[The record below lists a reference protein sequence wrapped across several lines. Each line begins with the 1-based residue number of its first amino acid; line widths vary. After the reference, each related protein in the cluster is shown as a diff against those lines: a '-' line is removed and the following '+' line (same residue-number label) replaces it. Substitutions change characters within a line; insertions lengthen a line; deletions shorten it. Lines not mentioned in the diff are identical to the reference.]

1 MTRALLLVAVLAGCA
16 SAPTNGPHPY
26 AFQEPFGD
34 PYDHTTGPKQIA
46 TTERVEVV
54 VDASLA
60 ARCKLP
66 GPAVYFEFDSA
77 DLGMW
82 AQEQLGR
89 IAQCVTTGP
98 AAGVGLELVG
108 RADPRG
114 TDDYNYD
121 LGMARA
127 DAVATFLSEHGLE
140 DGRLLRVSRGEQAAS
155 PESWKWV
162 TDRRVTLRLHA
173 DGSVAP
179 TPVVSTRD

>member
-1 MTRALLLVAVLAGCA
+1 MTRALIVAAALAGCA
-16 SAPTNGPHPY
+16 ARPTNGPHPY
-26 AFQEPFGD
+26 AFKEPFGD
-34 PYDHTTGPKQIA
+34 PYDHTTGPTQVAI
-46 TTERVEVV
+46 ERAEVV

-66 GPAVYFEFDSA
+66 GAAVYFEVDSA
-77 DLGMW
+77 ALGLW

-89 IAQCVTTGP
+89 IARCVTTGP

-121 LGMARA
+121 LGLERA
-127 DAVATFLSEHGLE
+127 DAVATFLRSRGLADE
-140 DGRLLRVSRGEQAAS
+140 RLLRVSRGEDGAS

-162 TDRRVTLRLHA
+162 TDRRVTLRLPA
-173 DGSVAP
+173 DAHELRPRVTIDA
-179 TPVVSTRD
+179 R